1 MYKIKCFYDQ
11 FSSGELFNY
20 CQFLD
25 NSSNQK
31 INTRGTVYQYI
42 IYVLTGDLYLQ

>member
-1 MYKIKCFYDQ
+1 MFYDQ

-20 CQFLD
+20 VSVLD

-31 INTRGTVYQYI
+31 INTRGMYQYI
-42 IYVLTGDLYLQ
+42 IYVLTGDLYLQKT